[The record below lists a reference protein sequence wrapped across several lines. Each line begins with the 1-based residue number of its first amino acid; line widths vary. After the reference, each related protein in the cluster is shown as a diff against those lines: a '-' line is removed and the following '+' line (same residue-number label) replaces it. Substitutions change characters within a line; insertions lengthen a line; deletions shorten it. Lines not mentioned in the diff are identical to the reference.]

1 MALSEI
7 DMTKV
12 KYFDLNNEIN
22 IPKDGQIQL
31 NLDQEALDD
40 FIKENV
46 EPNTKKFSSVMERLN
61 WLIERLPRRRLHSP
75 VYARLFG
82 PALPIL
88 KGTRLPLPLLYGRLQ
103 ILRPIRHADQRQ
115 VILPRKLHRP
125 GGHERLVPG

>member
-61 WLIERLPRRRLHSP
+61 WLIENDYLEED
-75 VYARLFG
+75 FF
-82 PALPIL
+82 
-88 KGTRLPLPLLYGRLQ
+88 
-103 ILRPIRHADQRQ
+103 RQ
-115 VILPRKLHRP
+115 YTP
-125 GGHERLVPG
+125 GVPTTCNTPCKNTSTGWL